1 MYNLW
6 EELFPLKILV
16 VTENFPLQI
25 FVKESKALD
34 LIRVDYWYTVV
45 LVVWTSR
52 EQVCSLLM
60 ETTVETV
67 EMKGLLR
74 RRSFLH
80 WFTLENYS
88 WIFDHKWIVSAG
100 VPISYF
106 ALWDRQ
112 AFKQYFI
119 PGAVVL
125 ISPIPGT
132 SERWLLLHLFLH
144 KQN

>member
-80 WFTLENYS
+80 WFTLANYS
-88 WIFDHKWIVSAG
+88 
-100 VPISYF
+100 
-106 ALWDRQ
+106 
-112 AFKQYFI
+112 
-119 PGAVVL
+119 
-125 ISPIPGT
+125 
-132 SERWLLLHLFLH
+132 
-144 KQN
+144 